1 MQSRV
6 TRYGRAQLNN
16 RSDSLKQASW
26 ENDEREN
33 DEREIAVVVY
43 RGEEKGRREKVRRE
57 KKQHGGYL
65 SNNIIV
71 DIIWIRYRT
80 P

>member
-1 MQSRV
+1 
-6 TRYGRAQLNN
+6 LNN

-26 ENDEREN
+26 EN

-65 SNNIIV
+65 SNNIIS
-71 DIIWIRYRT
+71 
-80 P
+80 